1 MKTHLACLAVIA
13 AAVWFGSQQ
22 RQRIRELRELA
33 DGTGVPARAVTG
45 LEGNLN
51 IETRSRSRPERTRFT
66 VDEIFDEIMR
76 THNTPEKLP
85 THFSHRI
92 MEIASDNREL
102 LQKMSH
108 LDPASLEQ
116 LIGKIHASPSPK
128 GSSLD
133 LRKLQEII
141 ICLIAMGTS
150 DPGRALEILTSAKQ
164 RFGEDEA
171 YHIVGEELHSYVIS
185 NLAKRDPSAAL
196 EHLRQIVSQSPGDS
210 SGTSGQ
216 TNGRTEL
223 YSLVARERPDLAV
236 EAALQLPPDIARV
249 AFGTMGAA
257 IEDDSQRT
265 DLVNSLRMEA
275 NRHPDLVKSALQSIS
290 GRYTYHQ
297 VQPEA
302 AMKWIESLNLTDAEK
317 LSLAPILFP
326 DNIYRGSGKDQWSQI
341 EWMVSYLPESEEKKR
356 IIREAVIHTPRSSPE
371 RIEFLKLHGIDPG
384 EN

>member
-1 MKTHLACLAVIA
+1 VKTILACLILIA
-13 AAVWFGSQQ
+13 AALWLGSWQ
-22 RQRIRELRELA
+22 RERIRELRQS
-33 DGTGVPARAVTG
+33 GTGTG
-45 LEGNLN
+45 SSATGMANDVENPN
-51 IETRSRSRPERTRFT
+51 FRTKSRSRATPDQVT
-66 VDEIFDEIMR
+66 VDELFDEIMR
-76 THNTPEKLP
+76 IHNAPEKLP
-85 THFSHRI
+85 TQYSFAI
-92 MEIASDNREL
+92 FEIASENSEL
-102 LQKMSH
+102 LRKMSL
-108 LDPASLEQ
+108 LDAALLEQ
-116 LIGKIHASPSPK
+116 LIERIHASPEPKNSPLPLQK
-128 GSSLD
+128 G
-133 LRKLQEII
+133 QEISL
-141 ICLIAMGTS
+141 CLIAMCAD
-150 DPGRALEILTSAKQ
+150 DPRRALDILIHAKE
-164 RFGEDEA
+164 RFGDDQA
-171 YHIVGEELHSYVIS
+171 RCLAGEQLLSYVLA
-185 NLAKRDPSAAL
+185 NLAKRDPAAAL
-196 EHLRQIVSQSPGDS
+196 EPLRYLVTEWPGDS
-210 SGTSGQ
+210 FGRYEQPS
-216 TNGRTEL
+216 GRTGL

-249 AFGTMGAA
+249 VFGTMGAA

-265 DLVNSLRMEA
+265 ALVNSLRMEA

-326 DNIYRGSGKDQWSQI
+326 DSIYRGSGKDQWPQI